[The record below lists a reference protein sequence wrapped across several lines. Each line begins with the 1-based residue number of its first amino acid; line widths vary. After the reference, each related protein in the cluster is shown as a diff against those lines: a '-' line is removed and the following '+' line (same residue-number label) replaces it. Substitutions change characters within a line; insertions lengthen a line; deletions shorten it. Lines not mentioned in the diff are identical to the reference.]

1 LPAIVRFTPQPATL
15 SCSGDEDVTT
25 QGCRRGALSRALT
38 AQRDLHVD
46 LRELH
51 FADASLMLDL
61 VMVSGRLR
69 KGGHRMV
76 LHAPQPQ
83 ISRLIE
89 AVGLHRLPG
98 VTVQATAAPALA

>member
-1 LPAIVRFTPQPATL
+1 LAGIVRFTPQPAIL
-15 SCSGDEDVTT
+15 RCSGDEDFAT
-25 QGCRRGALSRALT
+25 QGCRRTALSRALT
-38 AQRDLHVD
+38 AQRDVHVD

-51 FADASLMLDL
+51 FADASLMVDL

-76 LHAPQPQ
+76 LHGPQPQ

-89 AVGLHRLPG
+89 LVGLHRLPG
-98 VTVQATAAPALA
+98 VTVQPTAAPALA